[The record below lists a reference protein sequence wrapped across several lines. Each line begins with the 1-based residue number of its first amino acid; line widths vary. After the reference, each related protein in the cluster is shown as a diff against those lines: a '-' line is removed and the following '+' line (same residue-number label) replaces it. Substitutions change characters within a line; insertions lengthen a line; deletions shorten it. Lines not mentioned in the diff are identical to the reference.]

1 MVDMVRREKKDGR
14 HAKLFQHRNG
24 PKVVAVAVIEREK
37 DILAARRYPSREIF
51 WRNEEILLFQEILY
65 EAAKHLH
72 RNPLLRIQE
81 VMISLSLILKEAV
94 KEKAHQSRTLLAHCK
109 TQVREHPIQRVDHS
123 FQREI
128 SLQFPSSLPSVG
140 MHLPVT

>member
-1 MVDMVRREKKDGR
+1 MLDMVCGEEEDCW

-37 DILAARRYPSREIF
+37 DVLAARRYTSQEIF
-51 WRNEEILLFQEILY
+51 WRNEEITLFQEILY

-72 RNPLLRIQE
+72 RNPLLWVQE
-81 VMISLSLILKEAV
+81 VTISLSLILKETV